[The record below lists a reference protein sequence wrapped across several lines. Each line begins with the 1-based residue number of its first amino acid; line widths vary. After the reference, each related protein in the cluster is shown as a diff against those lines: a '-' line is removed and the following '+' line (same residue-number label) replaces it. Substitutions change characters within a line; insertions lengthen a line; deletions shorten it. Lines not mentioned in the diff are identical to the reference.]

1 MTTAMNTPSTNAA
14 ESNRVQ
20 KQPQPNQIN
29 ILDHFQLTAAITANL
44 PPNVRDQ
51 LLEYLH
57 VWGKAEQQ
65 LALLDMLRATHG
77 SLLFLL
83 DYQAAAHYRQGDYQQ
98 VLNVVERR
106 QRRSTTLASQMM
118 EAQALLGLGHEEHA
132 RAVADDIS
140 QAFATKSDA
149 ICTAAEV
156 YANLGQFDQARELL
170 ESFLKLRKGDLQATV
185 TLARLAQQH
194 DEQEV
199 AQTQLRL
206 LGAGISPTMD
216 DQLLQRLAAV
226 LDQSD
231 QRESAN
237 AAHLE
242 LQRRQQLAFEKLHAM
257 LSPYLP
263 SADDVAGGLELH
275 FQRHNGPE
283 AIKVSRKE
291 ERNIQLSTVRHFG
304 FGTLRDG
311 QTETIATVLR
321 GQSILTVMPTGAGK
335 SLCYQ
340 LPALTLPNMTLVISP
355 LIALMKDQVESLP
368 IKAQSQA
375 TFINSTLSEEEL
387 AERMSKVAGG
397 EYKLIYAA
405 PERLRQ
411 REFLRALR
419 QGGVDLFVIDEA
431 HCVSLWGHDF
441 RPDYLFVQEARLE
454 LGAPTTLAMTAT
466 APPRIRDE
474 ILDYIG
480 NGQGDGQ
487 SNGQGNERPEAEAE
501 ENAAIARQKPQI
513 LAMDIFRNNLHL
525 SSVHFHNEEEKLA
538 ALLKFATETEGSG
551 IVYVNSRHKAEQLAY
566 QLRQVNVAAEAYH
579 AGLEKRGAVQDRF
592 MREETRVVVATI
604 AFGMGIDK
612 ANIRFIVHF
621 HPSRSLAAY
630 YQEVGRAGR
639 DGKPSQGVLF
649 YSNND
654 WANLRRW
661 AKADEHSIEFLEKVY
676 AAIAA
681 QLGMLKREEDTAEEA
696 ATDDDVDRSLAA
708 PVDQH
713 SADKVIRAA
722 ESALGPVEIR
732 RLQQVLNTDETTV
745 RVAISILERA
755 GLIDRTFDFPQDLVV
770 GVARGIAAKAKQ
782 DEEFA
787 FLLQGLALRPGRS
800 ASFKTV
806 DIAGFLGWPLD
817 EVEGGLLDW
826 QAKGWLTVKGSHR
839 AMLIE
844 LPPCPD
850 DLQERLQRLI
860 DQSAIIAQRRI
871 DDIIGYATAES
882 CRHGYISAHFG
893 SPPRTKCKVCD
904 NCTGIRPEMPERPD
918 IPLLAPD
925 DADIEPMII
934 DCLVSLPKPVGRSGL
949 ARVMTGSLRAPVTA
963 DKARHF
969 GQMKSLGE
977 SGVMGYIDDLL
988 EDGRLRQYERQGY
1001 NVLAPTVKG
1010 RTQAELWLAEHPE
1023 LAAYGDAPVVDENAP
1038 AEETLPAEGDK
1049 YTALQKALWLW
1060 RRNSAA
1066 QQGQPPY
1073 VIMSNELMLRI
1084 AETRPQS
1091 EEELAAL
1098 PGMGEQRLQHY
1109 GPTILDLVKLN
1120 PHQDGDEQ
1128 LMQTQRNMQAEAI
1141 ATAKE
1146 KIQANTSA
1154 VSPRVEKQIYMK
1166 LQEMRQKKAISERS
1180 KPYLIASNTI
1190 LKAIAQN
1197 APNSEEALDSIVGF
1211 RSCGLKEDA
1220 ATIAREVQQILE
1232 KHGEG

>member
-1 MTTAMNTPSTNAA
+1 MTTPTKQAPTASNSNAL
-14 ESNRVQ
+14 Q
-20 KQPQPNQIN
+20 KLS
-29 ILDHFQLTAAITANL
+29 ILDRFQLNEEIIANL
-44 PPNVRDQ
+44 PPNVRD
-51 LLEYLH
+51 LLLDYLH
-57 VWGKAEQQ
+57 TWGKPQEQ
-65 LALLDMLRATHG
+65 LTFLDLLRTTHG

-83 DYQAAAHYRQGDYQQ
+83 DYQAAAHYQLGEYEQ
-98 VLNVVERR
+98 VLPIVERR
-106 QRRSTTLASQMM
+106 QRRSTTLVSQMM
-118 EAQALLGLGHEEHA
+118 EARALLGMGHEDHA

-140 QAFATKSDA
+140 NAFATNTKA

-156 YANLGQFDQARELL
+156 YAQLGQFDQARALL
-170 ESFLKLRKGDLQATV
+170 ESFLKMRKGDLQATI
-185 TLARLAQQH
+185 TLADLAQQQG
-194 DEQEV
+194 ETELME
-199 AQTQLRL
+199 TQLRL
-206 LGAGISPTMD
+206 LGAGISPNMSD
-216 DQLLQRLAAV
+216 ELLQRLAAV
-226 LDQSD
+226 YGRSEHS
-231 QRESAN
+231 ESAN
-237 AAHLE
+237 AAQLE
-242 LQRRQQLAFEKLHAM
+242 MQRRQQLAFEKLQRE
-257 LSPYLP
+257 LTPYLP
-263 SADDVAGGLELH
+263 TAGTTSDGATDEMELH
-275 FQRHNGPE
+275 FQRHGGPE
-283 AIKVSRKE
+283 SIEVSRKE
-291 ERNIQLSTVRHFG
+291 ERDIQLSTVRHFG
-304 FGTLRDG
+304 FGTLREG
-311 QTETIATVLR
+311 QTQTIATVLR

-340 LPALTLPNMTLVISP
+340 LPALTLPHMTLVISP

-368 IKAQSQA
+368 IKAQGQA
-375 TFINSTLSEEEL
+375 TFINSTLTEEEL
-387 AERMSKVAGG
+387 ARRMEGVAHG

-480 NGQGDGQ
+480 NNRGRNAFGE
-487 SNGQGNERPEAEAE
+487 NGAAESMPSE
-501 ENAAIARQKPQI
+501 KPQV
-513 LAMDIFRNNLHL
+513 LAMDIFRHNLHL

-566 QLRQVNVAAEAYH
+566 QLRQVGVAAEAYH

-592 MREETRVVVATI
+592 MNEETRVVVATI

-639 DGKPSQGVLF
+639 DGKKSQGVLF

-681 QLGMLKREEDTAEEA
+681 QLGMLKTADETSNTEA
-696 ATDDDVDRSLAA
+696 NNGEDDDVDTSLAA
-708 PVDQH
+708 PLNQHRADQVVQ
-713 SADKVIRAA
+713 SD
-722 ESALGPVEIR
+722 ESVLGPVEIR
-732 RLQQVLNTDETTV
+732 RLQQVINTDETTV
-745 RVAISILERA
+745 RVAVSVLERA
-755 GLIDRTFDFPQDLVV
+755 GLIDRSFDFPQDLAV
-770 GVARGIAAKAKQ
+770 GVPRGLAKAAKE
-782 DEEFA
+782 DEDFSY
-787 FLLQGLALRPGRS
+787 LLQGLALKPGQS
-800 ASFKTV
+800 ANFKSV
-806 DIAGFLGWPLD
+806 DIANFMGWPLD
-817 EVEGGLLDW
+817 EVEGWLLDW
-826 QAKGWLTVKGSHR
+826 QAEKWLTVKGSRR

-844 LPPCPD
+844 LPPRPD
-850 DLQERLQRLI
+850 DLAERLQRLI
-860 DQSAIIAQRRI
+860 DQSGVIAQRRI
-871 DDIIGYATAES
+871 DDIIGYSTAES

-893 SPPRTKCKVCD
+893 SPPRTKCEVCD

-949 ARVMTGSLRAPVTA
+949 ARVLTGSLRSPVTA

-1001 NVLAPTVKG
+1001 NVLAPTVRG
-1010 RTQAELWLAEHPE
+1010 RTQSELWLAEHPE
-1023 LAAYGDAPVVDENAP
+1023 LAEYGEAPVIDEDAT
-1038 AEETLPAEGDK
+1038 EEEVLPAEGDK

-1060 RRNSAA
+1060 RRNCAA

-1091 EEELAAL
+1091 EEALGEL

-1120 PHQDGDEQ
+1120 PPQEGDEG
-1128 LMQTQRNMQAEAI
+1128 LMKAQRTAQATAI

-1146 KIQANTSA
+1146 KIQANTAA
-1154 VSPRVEKQIYMK
+1154 VSPRAEKQIYMK
-1166 LQEMRQKKAISERS
+1166 MQEIRQKKAIGERS

-1190 LKAIAQN
+1190 IKAIAQN
-1197 APNSEEALDSIVGF
+1197 APTSEEELDAIVGF
-1211 RSCGLKEDA
+1211 RSSGLKEDA
-1220 ATIAREVQQILE
+1220 AMVLAEVKAIVERL
-1232 KHGEG
+1232 GEG